1 MLKHS
6 SNWSKGQVS
15 HSLTSLLWV
24 RVSPVNRCAPVPLKG
39 PFEFTASRC
48 IALSYINS
56 LDSDHMGSIEVVE
69 RGVEFSGRRRT
80 REWVTYWISCF
91 LHVFAHQMCP
101 PAFSFWLDSKP
112 LCLNVKMCA
121 LHVWPCRKEPR
132 PCTRAAQL
140 HPTRCAGYDD
150 AWSTWPL
157 IKWSGLPGKMHS
169 SRKKKKRPIG
179 NPEEYVFILK

>member
-24 RVSPVNRCAPVPLKG
+24 RVLPVNRCAPVPLKG
-39 PFEFTASRC
+39 PFEFAASRC

-69 RGVEFSGRRRT
+69 RGAEFSGRKRT

-91 LHVFAHQMCP
+91 LHVFSHQTCP
-101 PAFSFWLDSKP
+101 PAFSFWLDSKL

-121 LHVWPCRKEPR
+121 RMSDRAELSGVRARTRLSSIQHGAPGTVMLASNNMQRFARKN
-132 PCTRAAQL
+132 AQF
-140 HPTRCAGYDD
+140 
-150 AWSTWPL
+150 
-157 IKWSGLPGKMHS
+157 
-169 SRKKKKRPIG
+169 KKKKYPT
-179 NPEEYVFILK
+179 NL

>member
-39 PFEFTASRC
+39 PFGFAASRC

-69 RGVEFSGRRRT
+69 RGVEFSGRKRM

-91 LHVFAHQMCP
+91 PHVFSHQMCP
-101 PAFSFWLDSKP
+101 PAFSFWLDSKL
-112 LCLNVKMCA
+112 LCLNVKMRACMSD
-121 LHVWPCRKEPR
+121 
-132 PCTRAAQL
+132 RAASVHACSSAPSSMMLRVQSCL
-140 HPTRCAGYDD
+140 
-150 AWSTWPL
+150 PL
-157 IKWSGLPGKMHS
+157 IKCSGLPGKTHS
-169 SRKKKKRPIG
+169 SRKK
-179 NPEEYVFILK
+179 NPARL

>member
-39 PFEFTASRC
+39 PFEFAASRC

-69 RGVEFSGRRRT
+69 RGVEFSGRKRT

-91 LHVFAHQMCP
+91 LHVFSHQMCP
-101 PAFSFWLDSKP
+101 PAFSFLTGFKAFVP
-112 LCLNVKMCA
+112 KCETVR
-121 LHVWPCRKEPR
+121 LHAWPCREELH
-132 PCTRAAQL
+132 PCTHAAQL
-140 HPTRCAGYDD
+140 HPTRRSGYSR
-150 AWSTWPL
+150 ACSTWPL
-157 IKWSGLPGKMHS
+157 IKCSRLPGKTHI
-169 SRKKKKRPIG
+169 SRKKNKNQKNMRS
-179 NPEEYVFILK
+179 F